1 MPYEVVVDFDD
12 RDADVVTSR
21 AYFSALEK
29 YGGGLGICHQDGISS
44 MIVPDFSIL
53 NLVRELKREGIKPI
67 KFSEF

>member
-1 MPYEVVVDFDD
+1 MYEVFFDFDD

-29 YGGGLGICHQDGISS
+29 YGGGLGICHQEGTSS

-53 NLVRELKREGIKPI
+53 NLVRELKLEGIKLI
-67 KFSEF
+67 RFSEL

>member
-12 RDADVVTSR
+12 RNADVVTSR

-29 YGGGLGICHQDGISS
+29 YGGGIGTGHIDGTSS
-44 MIVPDFSIL
+44 IIVSDFSIL
-53 NLVRELKREGIKPI
+53 NSVRELKREGIKLI